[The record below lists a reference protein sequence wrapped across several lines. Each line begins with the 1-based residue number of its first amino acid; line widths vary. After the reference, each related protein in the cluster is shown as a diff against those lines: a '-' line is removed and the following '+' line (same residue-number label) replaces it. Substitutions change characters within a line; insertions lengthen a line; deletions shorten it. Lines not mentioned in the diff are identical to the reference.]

1 MRWIRRSVLLQQTL
15 SHMPSH
21 VRPGE
26 QERKEYE
33 DKANEAK
40 VNASEY
46 APARGMCFS
55 DSPLHESSLHSI
67 GVILASYFFFG
78 ESRVCLALTWYIC
91 AALCAGTIS
100 GREEGLACA
109 ASRRDDRHVAGVG
122 RPPPTALV
130 LYQTLSSHA
139 GVARL
144 LASAHELSKA
154 SFHASVYRYVCLGKP
169 VFECV
174 YGASKLLMGG
184 FPS

>member
-1 MRWIRRSVLLQQTL
+1 MRLPAACAFQILPCMNPACIRSVLFTP
-15 SHMPSH
+15 H
-21 VRPGE
+21 
-26 QERKEYE
+26 
-33 DKANEAK
+33 
-40 VNASEY
+40 
-46 APARGMCFS
+46 
-55 DSPLHESSLHSI
+55 I
-67 GVILASYFFFG
+67 YFFFG

-130 LYQTLSSHA
+130 FYQTLSSHA
-139 GVARL
+139 VVARL
-144 LASAHELSKA
+144 LASAHELSTA

-174 YGASKLLMGG
+174 YSASKLLM
-184 FPS
+184 